1 MRPCIIAE
9 ANARVKSAV
18 AEWRTRGKKSAGWN
32 GARKGKIKGLAI
44 QETSMP
50 MKPDYDDARLILELY
65 ELRRE
70 PEMRKARQWWLTT
83 FWPRDVDEYMKVAMA
98 AGTPENNWLRQV
110 LSYWGIVAMFVNNGI
125 LSEKLFLD
133 PSFSGELYFILA
145 KLKPILKELRERTKN
160 PDMLVNVE
168 KSVLGSKAGREIFA
182 KMEPR
187 IQAMRPK

>member
-1 MRPCIIAE
+1 
-9 ANARVKSAV
+9 
-18 AEWRTRGKKSAGWN
+18 
-32 GARKGKIKGLAI
+32 
-44 QETSMP
+44 MP
-50 MKPDYDDARLILELY
+50 TKPDYDDARLILELY
-65 ELRRE
+65 DLRRE
-70 PEMRKARQWWLTT
+70 PEMRKARQWWLTV

-145 KLKPILKELRERTKN
+145 KLKPLLKELRERTKN

-168 KSVLGSKAGREIFA
+168 KSVLASKAGREIFA

-187 IQAMRPK
+187 IQAMRPQK

>member
-1 MRPCIIAE
+1 
-9 ANARVKSAV
+9 
-18 AEWRTRGKKSAGWN
+18 
-32 GARKGKIKGLAI
+32 
-44 QETSMP
+44 MP
-50 MKPDYDDARLILELY
+50 TKPDYDDARLILELY
-65 ELRRE
+65 DLRRE

-98 AGTPENNWLRQV
+98 AGTSENNWLRQV
-110 LSYWGIVAMFVNNGI
+110 LSYWGIVAMLVNNGI